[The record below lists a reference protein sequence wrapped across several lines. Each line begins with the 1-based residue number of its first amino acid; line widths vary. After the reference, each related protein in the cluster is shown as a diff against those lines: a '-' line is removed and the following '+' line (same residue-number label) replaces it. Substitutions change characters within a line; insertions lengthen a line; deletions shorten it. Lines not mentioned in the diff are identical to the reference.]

1 MQDEVKL
8 IYLYQLGAEG
18 FRSGDNIDHPKYINT
33 IIKVTEDSHKEY
45 LAQYRMQNITPK
57 LMAKIMLSWLCE
69 KGSI

>member
-18 FRSGDNIDHPKYINT
+18 FRSGDAIDHPDYIDT
-33 IIKVTEDSHKEY
+33 IMKVTNDSHEEY
-45 LAQYRMQNITPK
+45 QSQYRMQNLTPQV
-57 LMAKIMLSWLCE
+57 MAKIMLSWLCE